1 VRKFNEEVTVRDTC
15 CERYD
20 DAVRRSN
27 QEEPEAA
34 AAVFLASL
42 AYSVARLV
50 DDATS
55 RPAEISGFEGTR
67 DQLAGLTLGKTAA
80 PGESEGETEGPVTP
94 QSASGAADMT
104 HYVGDSCPGGH
115 RSEAEIVENK
125 MAEAL
130 LKQIGVGGGEV
141 SELAKEIEHRL
152 AMRRSGSSSHR
163 SEYLTEIADR
173 LAAIEAEQSSHAGGH
188 DDIQLR
194 LEALEAKEPPVDAPG
209 RGEVRKRNGPT
220 TAPSEQAGAGGQV
233 AAPGATP
240 GLRTK
245 VASPANLLDR
255 LDACINAME
264 GWRASRHERIAL
276 IAADREAVR
285 RKVLREA
292 AVRLECID
300 TKADDHRWMA
310 SAEVRSAGLVYAAAM
325 LRDFVLEEKPEK
337 LREVPGDE

>member
-1 VRKFNEEVTVRDTC
+1 
-15 CERYD
+15 
-20 DAVRRSN
+20 
-27 QEEPEAA
+27 
-34 AAVFLASL
+34 
-42 AYSVARLV
+42 
-50 DDATS
+50 
-55 RPAEISGFEGTR
+55 
-67 DQLAGLTLGKTAA
+67 
-80 PGESEGETEGPVTP
+80 
-94 QSASGAADMT
+94 
-104 HYVGDSCPGGH
+104 
-115 RSEAEIVENK
+115 
-125 MAEAL
+125 
-130 LKQIGVGGGEV
+130 V

-209 RGEVRKRNGPT
+209 QEEVRKRNETT
-220 TAPSEQAGAGGQV
+220 TASSEQAGAGGQV

-276 IAADREAVR
+276 IEADREAVR